1 MYLRLSSTHMGTD
14 QVYSSQ
20 CDDSL
25 EGTPMFVDAQRTYLS
40 TFASQ
45 FDYSLGGKHM
55 LVGTQHIEDDMIS
68 SHAPTFAS

>member
-1 MYLRLSSTHMGTD
+1 MYLRLPSTHMGTE

-20 CDDSL
+20 FDDSL
-25 EGTPMFVDAQRTYLS
+25 EGKFMIVGAQPTYLS

-55 LVGTQHIEDDMIS
+55 LVVTQHIEDDMIS
-68 SHAPTFAS
+68 SHAPTFDS